1 LRHTLSLF
9 LGADPSEE
17 FAVVADSHSPST
29 TYASSPPV
37 AWITRQLNDACRPS
51 GKPSP
56 ASELCGEVAEFM
68 GILDDDA
75 D

>member
-1 LRHTLSLF
+1 VT
-9 LGADPSEE
+9 ADLQT
-17 FAVVADSHSPST
+17 AST
-29 TYASSPPV
+29 THALPV

-68 GILDDDA
+68 GIFEDESED
-75 D
+75 